1 MESLN
6 PKTVNELFIQK
17 LDSEHE
23 KVAQEAAAFIRTK
36 LREVAFSRKVINP
49 VYVTKADLQRSTQ
62 HDQLVKIVDIEP
74 DSSAMQITL
83 RGQPTVR
90 YVEGDRFEVSFFN
103 ISSEEF
109 QKTEEELLA
118 YEMPITEIIER
129 NSIKDIQR
137 IEDTAFMA
145 AVEAAITASG
155 KSTTYTPAV
164 SGTIEM
170 GAFVKLFNLLEMGSD
185 GTGSNPLKTDLVLM
199 NQTDFNKFAAL
210 PATTIGSA
218 VAGEQYI
225 NGYRYDTILGKKLIV
240 TNKGDLVAPKAIY
253 AFAAQEF
260 LGKFFVLNDTKFWVE
275 KKRNL
280 IKWSAYETIG
290 MAIANNLAIAKLTLT
305 I

>member
-36 LREVAFSRKVINP
+36 LREVAFSRKIINP

-90 YVEGDRFEVSFFN
+90 YVEGNRFEVSFFN

-118 YEMPITEIIER
+118 YEMPVTEIIER

-137 IEDTAFMA
+137 IEDTAFMTA
-145 AVEAAITASG
+145 IDAAITASG
-155 KSTTYTPAV
+155 KSDTYSPAV

-185 GTGSNPLKTDLVLM
+185 YLGSNPLKTDLVLM

-210 PATTIGSA
+210 PAVTIGSA

-225 NGYRYDTILGKKLIV
+225 NGFRYDTILGKKTGSNEQRRSSCTEINLRFRI
-240 TNKGDLVAPKAIY
+240 TR
-253 AFAAQEF
+253 
-260 LGKFFVLNDTKFWVE
+260 VLRKVLCLE
-275 KKRNL
+275 R
-280 IKWSAYETIG
+280 Y
-290 MAIANNLAIAKLTLT
+290 
-305 I
+305 

>member
-6 PKTVNELFIQK
+6 PKTVTELFIQK

>member
-118 YEMPITEIIER
+118 YEMPVTEIIER
-129 NSIKDIQR
+129 NSVKDIQR

-155 KSTTYTPAV
+155 KSTTYAPAV

-185 GTGSNPLKTDLVLM
+185 GLGSNPLKTDLVLM

-290 MAIANNLAIAKLTLT
+290 MAIANNLAMAKLTLT